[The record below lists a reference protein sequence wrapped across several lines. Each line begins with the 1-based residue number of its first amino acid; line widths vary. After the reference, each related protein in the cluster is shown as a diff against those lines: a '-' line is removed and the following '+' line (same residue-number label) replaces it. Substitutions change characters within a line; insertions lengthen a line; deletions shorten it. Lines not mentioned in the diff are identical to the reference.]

1 MAYTLDTAAAT
12 ERITA
17 AGADPAL
24 ARAIVAEVAR
34 ADDRQRADLATKGD
48 LADLRGELTAAI
60 SSLEVRLVKWG
71 IGFGLAIAGLLF
83 AALRL
88 T

>member
-1 MAYTLDTAAAT
+1 MAYTRNTATAI

-17 AGADPAL
+17 AGADPAV

-34 ADDRQRADLATKGD
+34 ADGAHLDTKAD
-48 LADLRGELTAAI
+48 LADL
-60 SSLEVRLVKWG
+60 EVRLLKCG
-71 IGFGLAIAGLLF
+71 IGIALAAAGLLF

-88 T
+88 TGGSA

>member
-1 MAYTLDTAAAT
+1 MAYTIDTAAAT

-17 AGADPAL
+17 AGIPAAA

-34 ADDRQRADLATKGD
+34 ADEGVATSADLA
-48 LADLRGELTAAI
+48 ATAAR
-60 SSLEVRLVKWG
+60 LETAMLRLERRL
-71 IGFGLAIAGLLF
+71 ILSGLAGLGLLF

>member
-1 MAYTLDTAAAT
+1 MAYTLDTAAAI

-17 AGADPAL
+17 AGADPAV

-34 ADDRQRADLATKGD
+34 ADDAQLAHLATKTD
-48 LADLRGELTAAI
+48 LADL
-60 SSLEVRLVKWG
+60 EVRLPKGG
-71 IGFGLAIAGLLF
+71 IGIALAVAGLLF

-88 T
+88 TGGP

>member
-1 MAYTLDTAAAT
+1 MAYTLDTAAAI

-34 ADDRQRADLATKGD
+34 ADDTQTAHLATKAD
-48 LADLRGELTAAI
+48 LADL
-60 SSLEVRLVKWG
+60 EVRLLKGG
-71 IGFGLAIAGLLF
+71 IGIALAVAGLLF

-88 T
+88 TGGVA